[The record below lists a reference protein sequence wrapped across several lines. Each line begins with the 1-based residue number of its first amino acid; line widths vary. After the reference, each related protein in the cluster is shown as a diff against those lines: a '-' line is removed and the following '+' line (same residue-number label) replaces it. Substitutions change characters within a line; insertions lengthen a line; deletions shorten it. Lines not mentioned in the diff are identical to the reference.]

1 MCNGPDVLERQGL
14 ELVLLQKV
22 VQILFQHLK
31 DQTSVILMSKTLIG
45 SHEIVLISIFLGQ
58 TGQNADLNLAL
69 PSITR
74 MIFEDLDRYNFVG
87 AFFPAFGHLT
97 KSSAT
102 QKFCKEKFVKIKVV
116 NSYKVQNHNFFTSFS
131 PQFFL
136 TIFLVKSKL
145 STSKK

>member
-69 PSITR
+69 PSIAR

-102 QKFCKEKFVKIKVV
+102 QKFCKEKFVKINTLFEK
-116 NSYKVQNHNFFTSFS
+116 SNFC
-131 PQFFL
+131 PKIQF
-136 TIFLVKSKL
+136 
-145 STSKK
+145 

>member
-74 MIFEDLDRYNFVG
+74 MIFKDLDRYNFVG

-102 QKFCKEKFVKIKVV
+102 QKFCKEKFVKINTLFEK
-116 NSYKVQNHNFFTSFS
+116 SNFC
-131 PQFFL
+131 PKIQF
-136 TIFLVKSKL
+136 
-145 STSKK
+145 